1 MKYFEYIV
9 IIILIA
15 LILLVNLSG
24 CAPKEK
30 YPNKMNTIA
39 EKLSQFKL

>member
-1 MKYFEYIV
+1 MKYFEYITIV
-9 IIILIA
+9 ILIA

-24 CAPKEK
+24 CTKQDT

-39 EKLSQFKL
+39 EKLSKLKI